1 MMRRESAPLQA
12 MFRCYMGGA
21 RAAGCSLPTLTRQQV
36 FWRPP
41 TFRTFAAGVGD
52 PMPLEMM
59 RNVAIIAHVDHGKT
73 TLVDCLM
80 KQSGMGMKVTERMLD
95 SKDLE
100 QERGITILSKATRI
114 SWNGYL
120 FNIVDT
126 PGHADFGG
134 EVERVLSMV
143 DGVVL
148 LVDCV
153 EGPKTQTKFV
163 LQKAL
168 SIPSIKPIVVINKVD
183 RPQEREPGDVE
194 NEIFDLFASMASS
207 DDQLEYPTLYAS
219 GKKGFCALS
228 LEEARSDKRPT
239 N

>member
-1 MMRRESAPLQA
+1 MKASQRHAHGLRGRGFSTTVLKTAPDA
-12 MFRCYMGGA
+12 P
-21 RAAGCSLPTLTRQQV
+21 SL
-36 FWRPP
+36 
-41 TFRTFAAGVGD
+41 
-52 PMPLEMM
+52 ENI
-59 RNVAIIAHVDHGKT
+59 RNVAIIAHVDHGKP
-73 TLVDCLM
+73 TLVDQLM
-80 KQSGMGMKVTERMLD
+80 KQSGMGLKVTERMLD

-148 LVDCV
+148 LVDIV

-168 SIPSIKPIVVINKVD
+168 QHAGMRTVVVINKVD
-183 RPQEREPGDVE
+183 RPEAREAGEVE
-194 NEIFDLFASMASS
+194 NE
-207 DDQLEYPTLYAS
+207 
-219 GKKGFCALS
+219 
-228 LEEARSDKRPT
+228 
-239 N
+239 